1 MTKREFLKL
10 TAGLGLA
17 IAISNHAKSKNLNLT
32 LNGTKNN
39 SNMKSINLN
48 PRFIEIIKDAA
59 RAPSGHNTQ
68 PWKFEVN
75 ENHIIIR
82 PNFARRLK
90 VVDADD
96 HALFISLGCAL
107 ENLVLSAKAHQFSTK
122 VTTNFENGINEIIV
136 ELMISE
142 NEQKDMLYDFI
153 QSRQSTRSA
162 YDNKSIEQSK
172 LEQLQEQTENEWIEM
187 IYITDKDKIK
197 ELESFIIEASNLQ
210 FNNKEFVNELVSW
223 IRFSKNEIKNKSD
236 GIWHASMGMPGVGR
250 FIGNII
256 MKDFASAKSEAKRWK
271 NLIDKSAGFALFV
284 VKENIKENWVRLG
297 QAFERFGLK
306 ATQLNIKHAHVN
318 MPCEEISV
326 RQKLVQHFKI
336 ESGKQ
341 PLLLVRFGFAEA
353 MPYSFRL
360 PLEEVLAKN

>member
-122 VTTNFENGINEIIV
+122 
-136 ELMISE
+136 
-142 NEQKDMLYDFI
+142 
-153 QSRQSTRSA
+153 
-162 YDNKSIEQSK
+162 
-172 LEQLQEQTENEWIEM
+172 
-187 IYITDKDKIK
+187 
-197 ELESFIIEASNLQ
+197 
-210 FNNKEFVNELVSW
+210 
-223 IRFSKNEIKNKSD
+223 
-236 GIWHASMGMPGVGR
+236 
-250 FIGNII
+250 
-256 MKDFASAKSEAKRWK
+256 
-271 NLIDKSAGFALFV
+271 AL
-284 VKENIKENWVRLG
+284 
-297 QAFERFGLK
+297 
-306 ATQLNIKHAHVN
+306 
-318 MPCEEISV
+318 
-326 RQKLVQHFKI
+326 
-336 ESGKQ
+336 
-341 PLLLVRFGFAEA
+341 
-353 MPYSFRL
+353 
-360 PLEEVLAKN
+360 